1 MSAIHYDPS
10 DYAIDADPYPLYKR
24 MRDEAPLYHNEKMGF
39 WALSRF
45 HDVWEATMDFETY
58 SSAQGTTLEEQPQGF
73 PIMLWMDPPGH
84 QRLRNL
90 VSKAFTPR
98 RIQEMGGIIRQ
109 LASEFLAP
117 YASEGGMDAIN
128 DFTGKLPMNVISTLL
143 GIPREDRET
152 VRQISNRIMH
162 REQGSVEH
170 TEDSMAAAMELLGYF
185 GQCVEARKKKPTDD
199 MMSALVQA
207 EVPDADGG
215 SSTLSEEEIL
225 GFCILLA
232 IAGNETVTKLLGNG
246 IYWLWKHPDQRAELV
261 RDAGLIPGA
270 VEELLRYDPPSHYQ
284 GRVTMKDVEWYG
296 QTVPQGARVLLL
308 TGSTGRDEREYP
320 DHPEQFDIHR
330 RIERHLGFGHSRH
343 ICLGANLARL
353 ESKIAIEELLRR
365 YPGYEIDIDKAERV
379 HSSNVRGYARLPLR
393 F

>member
-10 DYAIDADPYPLYKR
+10 DYAIDADPYPLYRR

-39 WALSRF
+39 WVLSRF
-45 HDVWEATMDFETY
+45 ADVWDATMDFETY

-98 RIQEMGGIIRQ
+98 RIQEMDGIIRE
-109 LASEFLAP
+109 LAVEFLAP
-117 YASEGGMDAIN
+117 FTGAGGMDAIN

-143 GIPREDRET
+143 GIPREDREM

-162 REQGSVEH
+162 RDEGSVEH
-170 TEDSMAAAMELLGYF
+170 TPDSMAAAMELLGYF
-185 GQCVEARKKKPTDD
+185 GECVEARKKNPTDD

-207 EVPDADGG
+207 DVPDASGG
-215 SSTLSEEEIL
+215 PSTLSDEEIL

-246 IYWLWKHPDQRAELV
+246 IYWLWKHPDQRAELAS
-261 RDAGLIPGA
+261 DPSLLPGA

-284 GRVTMKDVEWYG
+284 GRVTMKEVSWYG
-296 QTVPQGARVLLL
+296 QTVPEGARVLLL
-308 TGSTGRDEREYP
+308 TGSTGRDEREFR
-320 DHPEQFDIHR
+320 DRPETFDIHR

-353 ESKIAIEELLRR
+353 ESKIALEELLRR
-365 YPGYEIDIDKAERV
+365 FPRYEIDVEKAERV
-379 HSSNVRGYARLPLR
+379 HSSNVRGYAKLPLR

>member
-1 MSAIHYDPS
+1 MSQIHYDPS
-10 DYAIDADPYPLYKR
+10 DYAIDADPYPLYRR

-39 WALSRF
+39 WVLSRF
-45 HDVWEATMDFETY
+45 ADVWEATMDFETY

-73 PIMLWMDPPGH
+73 PLMLWMDPPGH

-98 RIQEMGGIIRQ
+98 RIQEMDGTIRE
-109 LASEFLAP
+109 LAGEFLDPFAGVG
-117 YASEGGMDAIN
+117 EMDAID

-143 GIPREDRET
+143 GIPREDREM
-152 VRQISNRIMH
+152 VRHISNRIMH
-162 REQGSVEH
+162 REEGSVEH
-170 TEDSMAAAMELLGYF
+170 TADSMQAAMELLGYF
-185 GQCVEARKKKPTDD
+185 GKCIEARQKKPTGD
-199 MMSALVQA
+199 MMTALVQA
-207 EVPDADGG
+207 ELPDANGG
-215 SSTLSEEEIL
+215 SSTLSDEEIL

-232 IAGNETVTKLLGNG
+232 VAGNETVTKILGNG
-246 IYWLWKHPDQRAELV
+246 IYWLWKNPDQRAALAQDASLV
-261 RDAGLIPGA
+261 PGA

-284 GRVTMKDVEWYG
+284 GRVTMKDVAWYG
-296 QTVPQGARVLLL
+296 QTVPEGARVLLL
-308 TGSTGRDEREYP
+308 TGSTGRDEREFP
-320 DHPEQFDIHR
+320 DQPEKFDIHR

-365 YPGYEIDIDKAERV
+365 FPRYEIDIDRAERV
-379 HSSNVRGYARLPLR
+379 HSSNVRGYAKLPLR

>member
-10 DYAIDADPYPLYKR
+10 DYLIDADPYPLYRR
-24 MRDEAPLYHNEKMGF
+24 MRDEAPIYHNQKMGF
-39 WALSRF
+39 WVLSRF
-45 HDVWEATMDFETY
+45 ADVWDATMDFETY
-58 SSAQGTTLEEQPQGF
+58 SSAKGTTLEEQPQGF
-73 PIMLWMDPPGH
+73 PLMLWMDPPGH

-98 RIQEMGGIIRQ
+98 RIQEMGGIIRD
-109 LASEFLAP
+109 LAAEFLDP
-117 YASEGGMDAIN
+117 FVGTGQMDAIN

-143 GIPREDRET
+143 GIPREDREM
-152 VRQISNRIMH
+152 VRLISNRIMH

-185 GQCVEARKKKPTDD
+185 GECVEARKKNPTSD

-207 EVPDADGG
+207 DIPDPDGG
-215 SSTLSEEEIL
+215 ASKLTDEEIL

-246 IYWLWKHPDQRAELV
+246 IYWLWKHPDQRALL
-261 RDAGLIPGA
+261 AKNTGLIPGA

-296 QTVPQGARVLLL
+296 QKVPEGARVLLL
-308 TGSTGRDEREYP
+308 TGSTGRDEREFP
-320 DHPEQFDIHR
+320 EHPERFDIHR
-330 RIERHLGFGHSRH
+330 RVERHLGFGHSRH

-353 ESKIAIEELLRR
+353 ESKIAIEELLARFPR
-365 YPGYEIDIDKAERV
+365 YEVDIERAERV
-379 HSSNVRGYARLPLR
+379 HSSNVRGYAKLPLH

>member
-1 MSAIHYDPS
+1 MTAIHYDPS
-10 DYAIDADPYPLYKR
+10 DYVIDADPYPLYRR
-24 MRDEAPLYHNEKMGF
+24 MRDEAPLYRNEKMGF
-39 WALSRF
+39 WVLSRF
-45 HDVWEATMDFETY
+45 ADVWDATMDFETY

-98 RIQEMGGIIRQ
+98 RIQEMGGIIRE
-109 LASEFLAP
+109 LAAEFLTP
-117 YASEGGMDAIN
+117 FGEVGGMDAID
-128 DFTGKLPMNVISTLL
+128 DFAGKLPMNVISTLL
-143 GIPREDRET
+143 GIPREDREM
-152 VRQISNRIMH
+152 VRHISNRIMH

-170 TEDSMAAAMELLGYF
+170 TPDSMNAAMELLAYF
-185 GQCVEARKKKPTDD
+185 SDCVEARKKNPTDD

-207 EVPDADGG
+207 ELPDAGGG
-215 SSTLSEEEIL
+215 SSTLSDEEIL

-246 IYWLWKHPDQRAELV
+246 IYWLWKHPDQRAELAE
-261 RDAGLIPGA
+261 DPSLTPGA

-284 GRVTMKDVEWYG
+284 GRVTTKPVQWYG
-296 QTVPQGARVLLL
+296 ETLPEGARVLLL
-308 TGSTGRDEREYP
+308 TGSTGRDEREFP
-320 DHPEQFDIHR
+320 DRPEQFDLHR
-330 RIERHLGFGHSRH
+330 RIERHLAFGHSRH

-353 ESKIAIEELLRR
+353 ESKIAIDELLRR
-365 YPGYEIDIDKAERV
+365 HPRYEIDIANAERV
-379 HSSNVRGYARLPLR
+379 HSSNVRGYAKLPLR